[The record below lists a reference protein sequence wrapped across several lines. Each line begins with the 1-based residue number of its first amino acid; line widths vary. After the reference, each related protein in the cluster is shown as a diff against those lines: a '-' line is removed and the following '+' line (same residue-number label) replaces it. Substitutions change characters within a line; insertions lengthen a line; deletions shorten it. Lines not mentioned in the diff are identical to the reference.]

1 MYRYTLNHRHLFS
14 NFAFAIFVP
23 ICKILI
29 ASVTFSCIIL
39 FICMS
44 NSALELI
51 MNFASLSV
59 ISDLDN
65 WIGDAIIADKP
76 VGEDDKHKN
85 SLYALDSLNERMK
98 LQDKLSFLDGHLEI
112 VDDENLAATDNF
124 VVISFRAFIRYT
136 PWVLFPLLT
145 IPINYLLLYIQP
157 HQEAVIV

>member
-1 MYRYTLNHRHLFS
+1 
-14 NFAFAIFVP
+14 
-23 ICKILI
+23 
-29 ASVTFSCIIL
+29 
-39 FICMS
+39 MS